1 MRSSSSREKEGR
13 MWTLNVRF
21 DGSCRGDSYM
31 RFDDEDNQMKNTPRK
46 AERRLHTRAEW
57 DLPTRRVPPP

>member
-1 MRSSSSREKEGR
+1 